1 MDTVSIDNLHFNNRE
16 RVGVVGLPFLSAT
29 YVGIP
34 RAQHPW
40 RGRDGVLQA
49 LKMLTEPLEFQVSS
63 GTNLSWVALA
73 WSSSAMNDAG
83 GNSTVRK
90 PELHQKLEGEPTHA
104 QNRS

>member
-1 MDTVSIDNLHFNNRE
+1 MDTVRIDNLHLNNRE

-49 LKMLTEPLEFQVSS
+49 LKILTDLPEFQVSS
-63 GTNLSWVALA
+63 RTNLSWVAIA
-73 WSSSAMNDAG
+73 WSSSVMNDAG
-83 GNSTVRK
+83 GNSTVWK
-90 PELHQKLEGEPTHA
+90 PELHQKLEGEPTHE